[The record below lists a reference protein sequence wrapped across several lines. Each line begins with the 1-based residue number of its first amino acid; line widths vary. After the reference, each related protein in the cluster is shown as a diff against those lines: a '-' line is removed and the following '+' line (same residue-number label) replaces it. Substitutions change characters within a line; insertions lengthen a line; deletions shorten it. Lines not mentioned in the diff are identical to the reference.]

1 MATRVALV
9 LAAACGWN
17 AALAQTDCLTGFNCG
32 RVVYSERA
40 PNGSTNLR
48 LLMQN
53 LDGSRPS
60 LVLENNF
67 GSNSSLQQLVFD
79 AASRRLYFSLSPDAF
94 GGPKIYT
101 VNVDGTGLANL
112 TDNGCF
118 NQSFSI
124 SPDGTR
130 IVYRRNCGPTDDDGK
145 IWLMDINGGNQRL
158 LTSDPLVSNDI
169 TANNHENPS
178 FSPNGAFVVFTSQAS
193 SNGSR
198 QIYRSTLDGNTV
210 VALTNVASDSS
221 YNDDPKYLRGGGI
234 VFRSERENTPDGRY
248 GDLWRMDGDGGGR
261 LRLSNIVGEKNN
273 LFVSPDGRLV
283 LFSNRSDGFT
293 LPRVL
298 YVAKTDGTGVAA
310 LWDEPAE
317 TGIYEGSAEFSPDG
331 TRIAIQL
338 CIDIGDTCRRSTR
351 VVDHDGGNATTYDD
365 VKFFRAFGR
374 PDTDADGVIDG
385 ADSCPAVP
393 NGYRVAMSST
403 RISNQEIWTT
413 DFNGGAAQRLTTNSA
428 ADTGPR
434 FDASGSRIVF
444 NSNRFSGRDEIFSM
458 NANGSSL
465 RQLTNISGN
474 NRAPA
479 FSPDGS
485 KITFISSRAGGQ
497 RNVWIMDANGANQIK
512 LTTNL
517 GFSNTAGNP
526 VFNHD
531 GTRIAFDSDRG
542 SIGNANHDI
551 FTISPTGT
559 EELRLTTALLRDTH
573 PSYSPDGSRIVFI
586 SFRNG
591 ESTNGEIYTMNAD
604 GSDQRRV
611 TDSVFRETEPAFT
624 RDGAQIVFQADYDG
638 DGEVY
643 AINRDGTGLRRVTNS
658 AGFNTNPTAAPQ
670 PDRDRDG
677 VGDACDNAFDV
688 PTGTGTD
695 VMVNA
700 PDAEV
705 TFSEVGTA
713 GSTAFVPIT
722 PTQGE
727 MPAGYTLCETCPAFE
742 ITTTASYTPPITVCL
757 AVPASVSAADFL
769 SMRLLH
775 GENGSYV
782 DRTAFRVDEPDP
794 PRLVCGIVQSLS
806 PFALATLSR
815 ATSSSLT
822 ISPSPSRLGQPTTF
836 TVQVDGID
844 AAPVGGRIQV
854 VLDTKETC
862 SSNTPVSTAGAVLT
876 FSCQIAFTS
885 YGPRTA
891 LAQFI
896 GSTTHADSETDPADH
911 AVMRVADVSVAVIS
925 TLGGVNPGEATQY
938 RVELRNLG
946 PDAAPQVALTAGS
959 DPALLGQVWTCMAQN
974 GAVCP
979 AAAGSGAV
987 DSLVDLPAASRL
999 DFVISGN
1006 LPQSLPAPVAFF
1018 AEALTNDQAP
1028 HFVFDADLDNNSGVA
1043 LPTGFAIFGSG
1054 FEAD

>member
-1 MATRVALV
+1 M
-9 LAAACGWN
+9 
-17 AALAQTDCLTGFNCG
+17 
-32 RVVYSERA
+32 
-40 PNGSTNLR
+40 
-48 LLMQN
+48 N
-53 LDGSRPS
+53 LDGSQRNMVREFGPS
-60 LVLENNF
+60 SRNIAD
-67 GSNSSLQQLVFD
+67 GLVFSRD
-79 AASRRLYFSLSPDAF
+79 SRRLFFSASAAGAFDVNIFSINIDGTGLINLTNDSCSNDGGDLGYELALSPDGSQIVF
-94 GGPKIYT
+94 VRNCGPSDDDAKIW
-101 VNVDGTGLANL
+101 VMNVDGTG
-112 TDNGCF
+112 
-118 NQSFSI
+118 
-124 SPDGTR
+124 
-130 IVYRRNCGPTDDDGK
+130 
-145 IWLMDINGGNQRL
+145 QRL
-158 LTSDPLVSNDI
+158 LTTSALVNSDPTGDEHRS
-169 TANNHENPS
+169 PQ
-178 FSPNGAFVVFTSQAS
+178 FSPNGSQIVFTSQAS
-193 SNGSR
+193 SSGSR
-198 QIYRSTLDGNTV
+198 QIYLSSLDGSSV
-210 VALTNVASDSS
+210 VALTTSAAFGS
-221 YNDDPKYLRGGGI
+221 YNDSPR
-234 VFRSERENTPDGRY
+234 FMPDGRIIFASRRDSVPNSNADELY
-248 GDLWRMDGDGGGR
+248 RMDGNGSNV
-261 LRLSNIVGEKNN
+261 LRLTNMAGGKSKYSI
-273 LFVSPDGRLV
+273 SPD
-283 LFSNRSDGFT
+283 SS
-293 LPRVL
+293 RVVFRNDITPDNFEQGNSL
-298 YVAKTDGTGVAA
+298 YVMRTDGTELITLSDDTTRYPRRARF
-310 LWDEPAE
+310 
-317 TGIYEGSAEFSPDG
+317 SADG
-331 TRIAIQL
+331 TRIGFELRRFFSSEGPTITRIVSL
-338 CIDIGDTCRRSTR
+338 DGSNPIDYADPSQ
-351 VVDHDGGNATTYDD
+351 D
-365 VKFFRAFGR
+365 VLFEAFGR
-374 PDTDADGVIDG
+374 PDVDADGVIDG

-670 PDRDRDG
+670 ADRDGDG

-713 GSTAFVPIT
+713 GSTAFVPIA

-727 MPAGYTLCETCPAFE
+727 MPAGYTLCPTCPAFE

-946 PDAAPQVALTAGS
+946 PDAAPQVALTTGS